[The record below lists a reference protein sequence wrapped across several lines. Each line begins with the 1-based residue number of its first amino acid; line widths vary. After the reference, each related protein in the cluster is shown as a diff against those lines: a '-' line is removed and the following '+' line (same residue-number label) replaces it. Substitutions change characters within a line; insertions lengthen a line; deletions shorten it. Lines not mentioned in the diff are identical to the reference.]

1 VNERK
6 NIDRLFQENLKDFE
20 VYPPN
25 KAWNNIEKQLVVAP
39 RRRRYPVWVKF
50 ASIAALFL
58 LLFSVSTVYFIPS
71 DNITN
76 TVPPQNTNTE
86 IEEVKTSQIETDL
99 IKISNPAESQLPTTV
114 TTELKNT
121 EINTDLS
128 EENPQDFFENTN
140 EIIGLSE
147 ESVVAKNN
155 ILIDAPSEPFLG
167 ETDSEVSI
175 EEAQTPKITIGT
187 IIAPIYMNSFGDG
200 SGIDSQFKDNNTSGG
215 SSYSYGVKL
224 VYKLNNK
231 FSLQSGVNLIN
242 LGYKTNDVYITP
254 GGSVLGLSNVSSSP
268 AAARNNGIATSKND
282 VLSSFNEDIGSLNQV
297 FGYIE
302 IPVELKYNLS
312 NGKFGVNLV
321 GGFSTLVLNKNE
333 IFVLTDDFTQSLGA
347 SDNLRSVN
355 FTGNFGV
362 DLDYLLRKNLY
373 FNVSPMFKMH
383 TNTFSKNSGSLQP
396 YYLGI
401 YTGLNY
407 KF

>member
-1 VNERK
+1 MKESK

-25 KAWNNIEKQLVVAP
+25 KAWNAIERQLVATP
-39 RRRRYPVWVKF
+39 RRRRYPIWVKF

-58 LLFSVSTVYFIPS
+58 LLFSVSTIYLIPS
-71 DNITN
+71 ENITN
-76 TVPPQNTNTE
+76 TVPPKNTNTE

-99 IKISNPAESQLPTTV
+99 IKISNPAESQLPNTV

-140 EIIGLSE
+140 EIVELSE

-155 ILIDAPSEPFLG
+155 ILIDAPTEPLLG
-167 ETDSEVSI
+167 DTDSEVSI
-175 EEAQTPKITIGT
+175 EETQSSKITIAT
-187 IIAPIYMNSFGDG
+187 IVAPIYMNSFGDG
-200 SGIDSQFKDNNTSGG
+200 SGIDSQFKDNRSSGG

-242 LGYKTNDVYITP
+242 LGYKTSDVYITP
-254 GGSVLGLSNVSSSP
+254 GVAVLGLSNVSSSP
-268 AAARNNGIATSKND
+268 AAARSNEIATSKND

-297 FGYIE
+297 FGYVE

-321 GGFSTLVLNKNE
+321 GGFSTLILNKNE
-333 IFVLTDDFTQSLGA
+333 VFVLTDDFTQSLGA

-355 FTGNFGV
+355 FTGNVGI